1 MIYKD
6 NKKVLILLQCI
17 YFLIFHF
24 PTMPDRQNIKP
35 HAGFYSPFPLRK
47 CFFRKK
53 NSGEAARAPAT
64 IPPAGPPLP
73 AKKRTCPKQVRL
85 FFPQIDRGR
94 FSRYF
99 LETATEIFRIG
110 VPDFISDLR
119 HRKFSCLHQ
128 LYGTF
133 DTYHL

>member
-1 MIYKD
+1 M
-6 NKKVLILLQCI
+6 LQCI

-24 PTMPDRQNIKP
+24 TAMPDRQTIRPMLCCILPSVPAPKM
-35 HAGFYSPFPLRK
+35 
-47 CFFRKK
+47 FFSKK
-53 NSGEAARAPAT
+53 KIQERPARAPET
-64 IPPAGPPLP
+64 ILPAQPPLP
-73 AKKRTCPKQVRL
+73 MKNGLTSKQVRL

-128 LYGTF
+128 LYGTL

>member
-1 MIYKD
+1 M
-6 NKKVLILLQCI
+6 LQCI

-24 PTMPDRQNIKP
+24 TAMPDRQTIRP
-35 HAGFYSPFPLRK
+35 MLCCVVFYPPFPLRK

-53 NSGEAARAPAT
+53 NSGEAARAPET
-64 IPPAGPPLP
+64 ILPAQPPLP
-73 AKKRTCPKQVRL
+73 MKNGLTSKQVRL

-128 LYGTF
+128 LYGTL

>member
-1 MIYKD
+1 MYIFFDFPFHCNARPTNHKTHV
-6 NKKVLILLQCI
+6 VL
-17 YFLIFHF
+17 YF
-24 PTMPDRQNIKP
+24 T
-35 HAGFYSPFPLRK
+35 LRSRSENV
-47 CFFRKK
+47 FFRKK
-53 NSGEAARAPAT
+53 FRRGRPSAGNNSTGRAASPC
-64 IPPAGPPLP
+64 
-73 AKKRTCPKQVRL
+73 KKRTCPKQVRL

>member
-1 MIYKD
+1 MYIFFDFPFHCNARPTNHKTHV
-6 NKKVLILLQCI
+6 VL
-17 YFLIFHF
+17 YF
-24 PTMPDRQNIKP
+24 T
-35 HAGFYSPFPLRK
+35 LRSRSENVFSK
-47 CFFRKK
+47 KK
-53 NSGEAARAPAT
+53 NSGEAARAPET
-64 IPPAGPPLP
+64 ILPAQPPLP
-73 AKKRTCPKQVRL
+73 MKNGLTSKQVRL

-128 LYGTF
+128 LYGTL